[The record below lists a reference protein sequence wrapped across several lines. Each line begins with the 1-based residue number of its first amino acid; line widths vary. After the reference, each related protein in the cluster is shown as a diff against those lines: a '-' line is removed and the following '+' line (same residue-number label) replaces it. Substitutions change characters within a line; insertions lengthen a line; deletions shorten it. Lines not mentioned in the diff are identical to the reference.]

1 MTRILSSAI
10 LYLLCLP
17 VFAAVFAAAEE
28 GTAANAPVETVSV
41 VYVVIFGIFF
51 IGLIV
56 GFFAYMMRGGSD
68 DKPEDKK

>member
-10 LYLLCLP
+10 LYLLTLP

-28 GTAANAPVETVSV
+28 STAANAPVETVSV
-41 VYVVIFGIFF
+41 VYVVIFGLFF

-56 GFFAYMMRGGSD
+56 GFFVYMMRGGSD